1 MDTQVDILCSILF
14 VTLHP
19 FFGFPSSPEINLT
32 ERNLGFL
39 DQRFALDW
47 VQRNIHAFGGDP
59 SKVTIFG
66 ESAGAFS
73 VDALLTSFPR
83 DLHRLSELLSCKVD
97 RCPGNYG
104 SNLTCVQAADAAS
117 IKAIIEENALN
128 FNPVADDVTLVSQP
142 GLQRLSGNIANIPVL
157 GGTNAE
163 EGRVFT
169 VGQNNVTAYLQSIL
183 GRTNPEL
190 IPAIQAAYPL
200 GSGPNAGYDA
210 VAAIYTDFRYTC
222 TQALWANDSASVGIP
237 TWRYF
242 FNASFPNSQIYPSL
256 GVFHSSEIV
265 LVFGT
270 YLQPNTTTQQ
280 YALSQF
286 MQSAWAK
293 FAKNPSV
300 DQAANVLNGTWDVG
314 LLGNRKD
321 ALSSGVT
328 VIPQEEVDYKC
339 ALFAPYYQ
347 AILQAGS
354 PPS

>member
-1 MDTQVDILCSILF
+1 MYVPQ
-14 VTLHP
+14 
-19 FFGFPSSPEINLT
+19 
-32 ERNLGFL
+32 
-39 DQRFALDW
+39 DQ
-47 VQRNIHAFGGDP
+47 H
-59 SKVTIFG
+59 
-66 ESAGAFS
+66 
-73 VDALLTSFPR
+73 
-83 DLHRLSELLSCKVD
+83 
-97 RCPGNYG
+97 
-104 SNLTCVQAADAAS
+104 
-117 IKAIIEENALN
+117 
-128 FNPVADDVTLVSQP
+128 TLVP
-142 GLQRLSGNIANIPVL
+142 HVL
-157 GGTNAE
+157 NSN
-163 EGRVFT
+163 
-169 VGQNNVTAYLQSIL
+169 Q
-183 GRTNPEL
+183 
-190 IPAIQAAYPL
+190 
-200 GSGPNAGYDA
+200 
-210 VAAIYTDFRYTC
+210 

-293 FAKNPSV
+293 FAKNPLGGPGWNRVGTGAAGSV
-300 DQAANVLNGTWDVG
+300 LVGAYAQEPGGFYQDQAANVLNGTWDVG